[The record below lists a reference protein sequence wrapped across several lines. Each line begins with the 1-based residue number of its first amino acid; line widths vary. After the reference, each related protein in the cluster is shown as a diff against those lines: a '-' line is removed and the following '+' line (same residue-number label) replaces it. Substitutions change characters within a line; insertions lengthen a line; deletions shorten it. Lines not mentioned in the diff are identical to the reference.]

1 MLKFVFVILAY
12 LIGSIP
18 FSYLFGKLL
27 KGEDIR
33 RLGSGNL
40 GATNAFRV
48 FGKIIGF
55 LVLVLDTAKGAVLI
69 ALLIYTRLFADFK
82 LFHPLVYG
90 FSAVIGHIFPIWF
103 KFSGGKGV
111 ATSFGMLLA
120 YNPLLAAVVIPIFF
134 LTQFLTRYVS
144 VASTVASLFSLVYV
158 LIYVLVKQT
167 DWMFL
172 IITFLTVSL
181 IIYKHRTNY
190 ARLKQKTEN
199 RTRLFDW
206 YDRLCKKR
214 KVSIEKR

>member
-1 MLKFVFVILAY
+1 
-12 LIGSIP
+12 
-18 FSYLFGKLL
+18 
-27 KGEDIR
+27 
-33 RLGSGNL
+33 
-40 GATNAFRV
+40 
-48 FGKIIGF
+48 
-55 LVLVLDTAKGAVLI
+55 
-69 ALLIYTRLFADFK
+69 
-82 LFHPLVYG
+82 
-90 FSAVIGHIFPIWF
+90 
-103 KFSGGKGV
+103 
-111 ATSFGMLLA
+111 MLLF
-120 YNPLLAAVVIPIFF
+120 FF

-144 VASTVASLFSLVYV
+144 IASTVASLFSLVYV

>member
-69 ALLIYTRLFADFK
+69 ALLIYTRLFADLK

-134 LTQFLTRYVS
+134 LT
-144 VASTVASLFSLVYV
+144 
-158 LIYVLVKQT
+158 
-167 DWMFL
+167 
-172 IITFLTVSL
+172 
-181 IIYKHRTNY
+181 
-190 ARLKQKTEN
+190 
-199 RTRLFDW
+199 
-206 YDRLCKKR
+206 
-214 KVSIEKR
+214 